1 MAHNV
6 RIALGVAMSSKRPV
20 EIGREARLFL
30 LFLSE
35 ISLVMGALFFA
46 YPNLVIDLWPWP
58 VKALA
63 VRFIGA
69 IFLAIAFGCWSAL
82 IAKIWQR
89 AKILVLVGGT
99 FFGITSIVLVVL
111 AAQAGGYVIS
121 IWTGYFAAA
130 SLGNFYLLYR
140 YGWSR
145 KPQDRL
151 SARAPWKTA
160 RWFFRIQTVVVG
172 VFGIM
177 MLLLPGLAQAQFW
190 PWLVKTPTLQM
201 FAGLFLAT
209 CLATGW
215 ASLQTDIGRIRVL
228 LPLDMIFPSLALLA
242 VGIHWDVISGQS
254 PSALV
259 TGVWVFIYALV
270 AVGSS
275 YLYFSSRRIEVM

>member
-1 MAHNV
+1 
-6 RIALGVAMSSKRPV
+6 MSSKRPA
-20 EIGREARLFL
+20 ELGREVRLFL

-35 ISLVMGALFFA
+35 INLVMGALFFV
-46 YPNLVIDLWPWP
+46 YPNLVLDIWPWP

-82 IAKIWQR
+82 RAKIWQR

-99 FFGITSIVLVVL
+99 FFGITSIVSIVL
-111 AAQAGGYVIS
+111 AASQGGGYVIS
-121 IWTGYFAAA
+121 AWIGYFLVA
-130 SLGNFYLLYR
+130 SLGNLYLLYR
-140 YGWSR
+140 YGWAR

-151 SARAPWKTA
+151 GDGQPWKA
-160 RWFFRIQTVVVG
+160 ASWFFRIQTVVVG

-177 MLLLPGLAQAQFW
+177 MLLLPSVAQRQFW
-190 PWLVKTPTLQM
+190 PWLVATPTLQM

-209 CLATGW
+209 CIATGW

-228 LPLDMIFPSLALLA
+228 MPLDVIFPSLALLA
-242 VGIHWDVISGQS
+242 VGIHWDVISSQS

-259 TGVWVFIYALV
+259 TGVWVFIYAFV
-270 AVGSS
+270 AVGSA
-275 YLYFSSRRIEVM
+275 YLYFSSRKIVVM

>member
-1 MAHNV
+1 
-6 RIALGVAMSSKRPV
+6 MSSKRPI
-20 EIGREARLFL
+20 ELSREARLFL

-35 ISLVMGALFFA
+35 VNLVTGALFFV
-46 YPNLVIDLWPWP
+46 YPNLVIEFWPWP

-63 VRFIGA
+63 IRFIGA

-82 IAKIWQR
+82 RAKIWQR
-89 AKILVLVGGT
+89 AKILMLVGGT
-99 FFGITSIVLVVL
+99 FFGITSIVSIAL
-111 AAQAGGYVIS
+111 ASSRGGGYVIS
-121 IWTGYFAAA
+121 AWTGYFLAA
-130 SLGNFYLLYR
+130 SLGNFFLIYH
-140 YGWSR
+140 YGWLR

-151 SARAPWKTA
+151 GEGRLWRTA

-177 MLLLPGLAQAQFW
+177 MLFLPNIAQTQFW
-190 PWLVKTPTLQM
+190 PWLVATPTLQM

-228 LPLDMIFPSLALLA
+228 LPLDVIFPSLALLA
-242 VGIHWDVISGQS
+242 VGIHWDVISSQS

-259 TGVWVFIYALV
+259 TAVWVFIYAFV
-270 AVGSS
+270 AVGSA
-275 YLYFSSRRIEVM
+275 YLYFSSRKNW

>member
-1 MAHNV
+1 
-6 RIALGVAMSSKRPV
+6 MSSKRPV
-20 EIGREARLFL
+20 ELGRDARLFL

-35 ISLVMGALFFA
+35 INLVMGALFFV
-46 YPNLVIDLWPWP
+46 YPSLVVDLWPWP

-63 VRFIGA
+63 IRFIGA

-82 IAKIWQR
+82 RAKIWQR

-99 FFGITSIVLVVL
+99 FFGITSIVAIVL
-111 AAQAGGYVIS
+111 AVTQGVGYVVS
-121 IWTGYFAAA
+121 SWTGYFLVAN
-130 SLGNFYLLYR
+130 LGNFYLLNR
-140 YGWSR
+140 YGWPR

-151 SARAPWKTA
+151 GASQPWKTA

-177 MLLLPGLAQAQFW
+177 MLLLPSIAQAQFW
-190 PWLVKTPTLQM
+190 PWQVAIPTLQM

-228 LPLDMIFPSLALLA
+228 LPLDVIFPSLALLA
-242 VGIHWDVISGQS
+242 VGIHWDVISIES
-254 PSALV
+254 PGALV
-259 TGVWVFIYALV
+259 TSVWIFIYAFV
-270 AVGSS
+270 AIGSA
-275 YLYFSSRRIEVM
+275 YLYFSARKTRLM

>member
-1 MAHNV
+1 
-6 RIALGVAMSSKRPV
+6 MSSKRPV
-20 EIGREARLFL
+20 ELGRDPRLFL

-35 ISLVMGALFFA
+35 INLVMGALFFV
-46 YPNLVIDLWPWP
+46 YPNLVVSLWPWA

-82 IAKIWQR
+82 RTKIWQR
-89 AKILVLVGGT
+89 AKILVLVGGI
-99 FFGITSIVLVVL
+99 FFGITSIVSIVSIVL
-111 AAQAGGYVIS
+111 AASQGGGYTIS
-121 IWTGYFAAA
+121 AWTGYFLVA
-130 SLGNFYLLYR
+130 SLGNFYLLNQ
-140 YGWSR
+140 YGWPR

-151 SARAPWKTA
+151 GAGQPWKTA

-177 MLLLPGLAQAQFW
+177 MLLLPDVARAQFW
-190 PWLVKTPTLQM
+190 PWLVATPTLQM

-215 ASLQTDIGRIRVL
+215 ASLQTDTGRIRVL
-228 LPLDMIFPSLALLA
+228 LPLDIIFPSLALLA
-242 VGIHWDVISGQS
+242 VGIHWDVISSQS

-259 TGVWVFIYALV
+259 TGVWVFIYAFV
-270 AVGSS
+270 AAGSA
-275 YLYFSSRRIEVM
+275 YLYFSSRKNSDVTWKIA

>member
-1 MAHNV
+1 
-6 RIALGVAMSSKRPV
+6 MSSKRPIELRRAV
-20 EIGREARLFL
+20 RLFL

-35 ISLVMGALFFA
+35 INLVMGALLFV
-46 YPNLVIDLWPWP
+46 YPNLVINLWPWP

-82 IAKIWQR
+82 RAKIWQR
-89 AKILVLVGGT
+89 AKILLLVGGT
-99 FFGITSIVLVVL
+99 FFGITSIVSL
-111 AAQAGGYVIS
+111 AFAASQGGGYLNA
-121 IWTGYFAAA
+121 IWAGYFLVA
-130 SLGNFYLLYR
+130 SLGNFYFLQT
-140 YGWSR
+140 YGWPR

-151 SARAPWKTA
+151 GGGQPWKSA

-177 MLLLPGLAQAQFW
+177 MLLLPSVAQAEFW
-190 PWLVKTPTLQM
+190 PWRVATPTLQM

-215 ASLQTDIGRIRVL
+215 SSLQTDRGRIRVL
-228 LPLDMIFPSLALLA
+228 LPLDVIFPSLALLA
-242 VGIHWDVISGQS
+242 VGIHWDVISRES

-259 TGVWVFIYALV
+259 TGVWVFIYAFV
-270 AVGSS
+270 AVGSA
-275 YLYFSSRRIEVM
+275 YLYLFSRKSKGK